1 FSSQAKSRKSG
12 MPFYNNIYY
21 PYPSETPGTCS
32 SAGIPSILNSPQS
45 QRSSSIPQQSSVISG
60 PSMTGAH
67 IPSFKFRARRES
79 VDWRR
84 ISAIDVDRVASDLD
98 FNTLQE
104 NIMGITFCTVENER
118 CPYCQNP
125 VDPVLLKVFRLAQLT
140 VEYLLHS
147 QEYLTSSLQSV
158 EEKLQAS
165 ILEKEQ
171 IKRETMKQNEEIKLL
186 KEELK
191 RRKKIITTQQSMIS
205 AGVGNYHKCQ
215 HCEKAFMNYSFLQSH
230 VQRRH
235 PEEYDIGVL
244 SEKQKKVQA
253 GKFQDEINKLKEQLN
268 LTRSQ
273 LETEQQAYMVRLS
286 QEQENQRTKED
297 ETIKRFEKW
306 KEEEQQKLD
315 GEIEKMREMFMREFK
330 ELSVKNAV
338 LENQVLEMKAS
349 SLQFKSNTG
358 TVQED
363 KAPKNE
369 EEKQRYHQELLSL
382 KELLNKQEE
391 KWTAMIQK
399 LQKEHEKEKSQLQSD
414 LKRLQSSVVEEQ
426 EVSSSLYRKRIEE
439 LGRKLREQNELIIT
453 QKEQQMYSTNLLL
466 NPVQQLL
473 MLTVTWVAIS
483 VAEPVKAK
491 SLTYEQTPTVHI
503 LDPIEELSEED
514 KGNRSERKKDDNQ
527 RLISSLK
534 KNASLTK
541 ELRPILEQTLVEKL
555 ESLGVKPENRGIPTG
570 QYNTIMTKVYSQRE
584 RIAKTF
590 PDFHSVRET
599 LTHNLGLTIKEKRA
613 SSSSPVEKKRPD
625 NPPEGNVYY
634 VLDLKKENQKRA
646 RSSSLPSTRVTQNEK
661 RAENVLETIYLFLSL
676 ILRTPPFSSE
686 DDSEEESD
694 AKPHQRLKAVQPK
707 APAVD
712 VSKTVVMSLESE
724 TDWTDGSEM
733 EEIDPQLLQHDKSLK
748 KEISENLENQP
759 VIGRIQKKPAGGVK
773 VLPSFED
780 KNVRQE
786 LKFSEVDDDDWDVS
800 SMEDDKPSTS
810 KPDKDE
816 AVFTVRKSFESNSSN
831 TSVWGTST
839 GKGQKGGLHEG
850 DPGST
855 LKSSLVTVSDWSD
868 SSDI

>member
-1 FSSQAKSRKSG
+1 
-12 MPFYNNIYY
+12 
-21 PYPSETPGTCS
+21 
-32 SAGIPSILNSPQS
+32 
-45 QRSSSIPQQSSVISG
+45 
-60 PSMTGAH
+60 MTGAH

-453 QKEQQMYSTNLLL
+453 QKEQMK
-466 NPVQQLL
+466 QLGSKL
-473 MLTVTWVAIS
+473 PERTTGTSVAIA

-514 KGNRSERKKDDNQ
+514 KDSASISEKKKDDNQ

-625 NPPEGNVYY
+625 NPPE
-634 VLDLKKENQKRA
+634 ENQKRA
-646 RSSSLPSTRVTQNEK
+646 RSSSLPSTRVTQVVSKSPGVTEQPPQPAPRS
-661 RAENVLETIYLFLSL
+661 RASTAPKTSTP
-676 ILRTPPFSSE
+676 RTPPFSSE

-748 KEISENLENQP
+748 VDAGKPVQSSILKEISENLENQP

>member
-1 FSSQAKSRKSG
+1 
-12 MPFYNNIYY
+12 
-21 PYPSETPGTCS
+21 
-32 SAGIPSILNSPQS
+32 
-45 QRSSSIPQQSSVISG
+45 
-60 PSMTGAH
+60 MTGAH

-84 ISAIDVDRVASDLD
+84 ISAIDVDRVATDLD

-104 NIMGITFCTVENER
+104 NIIGITFCTVENER

-191 RRKKIITTQQSMIS
+191 KRKKIITTQQSMIS

-235 PEEYDIGVL
+235 PDEYDIGVL
-244 SEKQKKVQA
+244 SEKQKRVQA
-253 GKFQDEINKLKEQLN
+253 GKLQDEINKLKEQLN

-358 TVQED
+358 TLHED

-391 KWTAMIQK
+391 KWTAMIRK

-414 LKRLQSSVVEEQ
+414 LQRLRSSVVEEQ

-453 QKEQQMYSTNLLL
+453 QKEQMK
-466 NPVQQLL
+466 QLGSKL
-473 MLTVTWVAIS
+473 PERTTGTPVAIS

-514 KGNRSERKKDDNQ
+514 KDSASISEKKKDDNQ

-599 LTHNLGLTIKEKRA
+599 LTHNLGLTIKKKRA

-625 NPPEGNVYY
+625 NPPE
-634 VLDLKKENQKRA
+634 ENQKRA
-646 RSSSLPSTRVTQNEK
+646 RSSSLPSTRVTQVVSKSPGVTEQPPQPAPRS
-661 RAENVLETIYLFLSL
+661 RASTAPKTSTP
-676 ILRTPPFSSE
+676 RTPPFSSE

-733 EEIDPQLLQHDKSLK
+733 EEIDPRLLQHDKSLK
-748 KEISENLENQP
+748 VDAGKPVQSSILKEISENQP

-773 VLPSFED
+773 VLPED

-839 GKGQKGGLHEG
+839 GKGQKGGQTLSLLNLNLHNHSM
-850 DPGST
+850 PNRRAFC
-855 LKSSLVTVSDWSD
+855 
-868 SSDI
+868 

>member
-1 FSSQAKSRKSG
+1 

-453 QKEQQMYSTNLLL
+453 QKEQMK
-466 NPVQQLL
+466 QLGSKL
-473 MLTVTWVAIS
+473 PERTTGTSVAIA

-514 KGNRSERKKDDNQ
+514 KDSASISEKKKDDNQ

-625 NPPEGNVYY
+625 NPPE
-634 VLDLKKENQKRA
+634 ENQKRA
-646 RSSSLPSTRVTQNEK
+646 RSSSLPSTRVTQVVSKSPGVTEQPPQPAPRS
-661 RAENVLETIYLFLSL
+661 RASTAPKTSTP
-676 ILRTPPFSSE
+676 RTPPFSSE

-748 KEISENLENQP
+748 VDAGKPVQSSILKEISENLENQP

>member
-1 FSSQAKSRKSG
+1 

-453 QKEQQMYSTNLLL
+453 QKEQMK
-466 NPVQQLL
+466 QLGSKL
-473 MLTVTWVAIS
+473 PERTTGTSVAIA

-491 SLTYEQTPTVHI
+491 SLTY
-503 LDPIEELSEED
+503 
-514 KGNRSERKKDDNQ
+514 
-527 RLISSLK
+527 
-534 KNASLTK
+534 
-541 ELRPILEQTLVEKL
+541 
-555 ESLGVKPENRGIPTG
+555 
-570 QYNTIMTKVYSQRE
+570 
-584 RIAKTF
+584 
-590 PDFHSVRET
+590 
-599 LTHNLGLTIKEKRA
+599 
-613 SSSSPVEKKRPD
+613 
-625 NPPEGNVYY
+625 
-634 VLDLKKENQKRA
+634 ENQKRA
-646 RSSSLPSTRVTQNEK
+646 RSSSLPSTRVTQVVSKSPGVTEQPPQPAPRS
-661 RAENVLETIYLFLSL
+661 RASTAPKTSTP
-676 ILRTPPFSSE
+676 RTPPFSSE

-748 KEISENLENQP
+748 VDAGKPVQSSILKEISENLENQP

>member
-1 FSSQAKSRKSG
+1 

-453 QKEQQMYSTNLLL
+453 QKEQMK
-466 NPVQQLL
+466 QLGSKL
-473 MLTVTWVAIS
+473 PERTTGTSVAIA

-491 SLTYEQTPTVHI
+491 SLTYDSASI
-503 LDPIEELSEED
+503 SE
-514 KGNRSERKKDDNQ
+514 KKKDDNQ

-625 NPPEGNVYY
+625 NPPE
-634 VLDLKKENQKRA
+634 ENQKRA
-646 RSSSLPSTRVTQNEK
+646 RSSSLPSTRVTQVVSKSPGVTEQPPQPAPRS
-661 RAENVLETIYLFLSL
+661 RASTAPKTSTP
-676 ILRTPPFSSE
+676 RTPPFSSE

-748 KEISENLENQP
+748 VDAGKPVQSSILKEISENLENQP

>member
-1 FSSQAKSRKSG
+1 

-453 QKEQQMYSTNLLL
+453 QKEQMK
-466 NPVQQLL
+466 QLGSKL
-473 MLTVTWVAIS
+473 PERTTGTSVAIS

-491 SLTYEQTPTVHI
+491 SLTY
-503 LDPIEELSEED
+503 
-514 KGNRSERKKDDNQ
+514 
-527 RLISSLK
+527 
-534 KNASLTK
+534 
-541 ELRPILEQTLVEKL
+541 
-555 ESLGVKPENRGIPTG
+555 
-570 QYNTIMTKVYSQRE
+570 
-584 RIAKTF
+584 
-590 PDFHSVRET
+590 
-599 LTHNLGLTIKEKRA
+599 
-613 SSSSPVEKKRPD
+613 
-625 NPPEGNVYY
+625 
-634 VLDLKKENQKRA
+634 ENQKRA
-646 RSSSLPSTRVTQNEK
+646 RSSSLPSTRVTQVVSKSPGVTEQPPQPAPRS
-661 RAENVLETIYLFLSL
+661 RASTAPKTSTP
-676 ILRTPPFSSE
+676 RTPPFSSE

-748 KEISENLENQP
+748 VDAGKPVQSSILKEISENLENQP

>member
-1 FSSQAKSRKSG
+1 

-453 QKEQQMYSTNLLL
+453 QKEQMK
-466 NPVQQLL
+466 QLGSKL
-473 MLTVTWVAIS
+473 PERTTGTSVAIS

-491 SLTYEQTPTVHI
+491 SLTYDSASI
-503 LDPIEELSEED
+503 SE
-514 KGNRSERKKDDNQ
+514 KKKDDNQ

-625 NPPEGNVYY
+625 NPPE
-634 VLDLKKENQKRA
+634 ENQKRA
-646 RSSSLPSTRVTQNEK
+646 RSSSLPSTRVTQVVSKSPGVTEQPPQPAPRS
-661 RAENVLETIYLFLSL
+661 RASTAPKTSTP
-676 ILRTPPFSSE
+676 RTPPFSSE

-748 KEISENLENQP
+748 VDAGKPVQSSILKEISENLENQP

>member
-1 FSSQAKSRKSG
+1 

-453 QKEQQMYSTNLLL
+453 QKEQMK
-466 NPVQQLL
+466 QLGSKL
-473 MLTVTWVAIS
+473 PERTTGTSVAIS

-514 KGNRSERKKDDNQ
+514 KDSASISEKKKDDNQ

-625 NPPEGNVYY
+625 NPPE
-634 VLDLKKENQKRA
+634 ENQKRA
-646 RSSSLPSTRVTQNEK
+646 RSSSLPSTRVTQVVSKSPGVTEQPPQPAPRS
-661 RAENVLETIYLFLSL
+661 RASTAPKTSTP
-676 ILRTPPFSSE
+676 RTPPFSSE

-748 KEISENLENQP
+748 VDAGKPVQSSILKEISENLENQP